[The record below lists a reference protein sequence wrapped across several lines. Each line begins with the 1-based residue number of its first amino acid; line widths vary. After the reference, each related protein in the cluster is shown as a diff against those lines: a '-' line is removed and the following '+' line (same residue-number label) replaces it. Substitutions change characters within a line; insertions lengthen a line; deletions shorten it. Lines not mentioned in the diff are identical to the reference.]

1 MQHWI
6 RKKDGEDYERLWDP
20 DGPLVMV
27 TGIDRYLVENRWKL
41 SIMRD
46 REF

>member
-1 MQHWI
+1 M
-6 RKKDGEDYERLWDP
+6 RSYDLDGLR
-20 DGPLVMV
+20 VMV